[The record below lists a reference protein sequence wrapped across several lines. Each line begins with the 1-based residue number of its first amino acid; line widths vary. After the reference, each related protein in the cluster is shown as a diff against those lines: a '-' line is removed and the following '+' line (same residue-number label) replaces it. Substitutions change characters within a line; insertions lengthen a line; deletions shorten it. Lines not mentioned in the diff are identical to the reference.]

1 MNPNLVG
8 IRSQTNTMPLRSV
21 GQKIVG
27 QKNPVNFGNA
37 GQNVGTVNV
46 GTVKGK
52 NLNAPDTEQLRQTM
66 LQGLAPHLGE
76 AMKRLT
82 DSLSTNSM
90 NYGKPLNNET
100 FAAGQI
106 VTSMAQLLDR
116 G

>member
-1 MNPNLVG
+1 MNLNLVG
-8 IRSQTNTMPLRSV
+8 VKPQANAVPVRIL
-21 GQKIVG
+21 GQKTG
-27 QKNPVNFGNA
+27 QNNRVTFGNA
-37 GQNVGTVNV
+37 GSNS

-52 NLNAPDTEQLRQTM
+52 NLNAPDTEQLRQT
-66 LQGLAPHLGE
+66 LIQGLAPHLND

-106 VTSMAQLLDR
+106 LSSISHLLANR
-116 G
+116 NAESG

>member
-8 IRSQTNTMPLRSV
+8 VKPQANVLLIRPANQKY
-21 GQKIVG
+21 GQNNRVT
-27 QKNPVNFGNA
+27 FGNT
-37 GQNVGTVNV
+37 GSNS

-52 NLNAPDTEQLRQTM
+52 NLNAPDTEQLRQQ
-66 LQGLAPHLGE
+66 LIQGLAPHLND

-106 VTSMAQLLDR
+106 LASVSTLLANR
-116 G
+116 EPY